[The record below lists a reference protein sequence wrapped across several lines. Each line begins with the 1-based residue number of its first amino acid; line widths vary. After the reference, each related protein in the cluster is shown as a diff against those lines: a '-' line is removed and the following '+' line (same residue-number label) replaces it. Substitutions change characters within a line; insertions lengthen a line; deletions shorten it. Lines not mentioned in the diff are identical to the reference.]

1 MADDFQ
7 EDLQFEA
14 ADDAADLGKGLLLDI
29 DGYEGPLHLLLELA
43 RKQKVDL
50 ARISILALA
59 EQYLAFIKSAEDLRI
74 ELAADYLVMASWLAY
89 LKSRLIL
96 PKAET
101 EDIPL
106 EEDELAAHLAFRL
119 QRLEAMRRA
128 ADALFRLPI
137 TGIATQVRGAPEG
150 LRSRTSPLFEAELFD
165 ILQAYGESRSKAS
178 IRNHK
183 LPKPKVLSLEDARAR
198 LRRAMLASLSSG
210 ADSDGWQSL
219 NALMPKG
226 DEIAEGVPV
235 SSVKASSLLAGL
247 ELAKEGEVELRQTGT
262 FAPIYVRGTDRT
274 ARREENI
281 AKEKPVNQKAVSRKN
296 E

>member
-14 ADDAADLGKGLLLDI
+14 ADDASDLGEALVLDI
-29 DGYEGPLHLLLELA
+29 DGYEGPLHLLLDLA

-59 EQYLAFIKSAEDLRI
+59 EQYLAFIKAAENLRI
-74 ELAADYLVMASWLAY
+74 ELAADYLVMAAWLAY

-96 PKAET
+96 PKMDAE
-101 EDIPL
+101 EEPV

-150 LRSRTSPLFEAELFD
+150 LRSRTTALWDAELFD
-165 ILQAYGESRSKAS
+165 ILQAYGESRSKAV

-183 LPKPKVLSLEDARAR
+183 LPRPKVLTLEDARNR
-198 LRRAMLASLSSG
+198 LRRAMLSG
-210 ADSDGWQSL
+210 LGSGGDVDGWHGL
-219 NALMPKG
+219 DALMPAPA
-226 DEIAEGVPV
+226 DLDDDIPV
-235 SSVKASSLLAGL
+235 SSIKASSLLAGL
-247 ELAKEGEVELRQTGT
+247 ELAKEGELELRQTGT
-262 FAPIYVRGTDRT
+262 FAPIYVRGSK
-274 ARREENI
+274 REKSE
-281 AKEKPVNQKAVSRKN
+281 
-296 E
+296 

>member
-7 EDLQFEA
+7 EDLDFEA
-14 ADDAADLGKGLLLDI
+14 ADDAADVGEGLLLDI

-50 ARISILALA
+50 ARISILDLA
-59 EQYLAFIKSAEDLRI
+59 EQYLAFIKTAENLRI

-96 PKAET
+96 PKEGKD
-101 EDIPL
+101 EDLP

-119 QRLEAMRRA
+119 QRLAAMRRA

-137 TGIATQVRGAPEG
+137 TGIATQVRGMPEG
-150 LRSRTSPLFEAELFD
+150 LRSRTTPLFEAELFD
-165 ILQAYGESRSKAS
+165 ILKAYGESRSKAT

-183 LPKPKVLSLEDARAR
+183 LPKPKVMSLEDARAR
-198 LRRAMLASLSSG
+198 LRRAMLSSLSSG
-210 ADSDGWQSL
+210 MDSDGWQSL
-219 NALMPKG
+219 NALMPAAS
-226 DEIAEGVPV
+226 DVEEGVPV
-235 SSVKASSLLAGL
+235 NSIKASSLLAGL
-247 ELAKEGEVELRQTGT
+247 ELAKEGELELRQTKT
-262 FAPIYVRGTDRT
+262 FAPIYVRAAT
-274 ARREENI
+274 
-281 AKEKPVNQKAVSRKN
+281 RKTS